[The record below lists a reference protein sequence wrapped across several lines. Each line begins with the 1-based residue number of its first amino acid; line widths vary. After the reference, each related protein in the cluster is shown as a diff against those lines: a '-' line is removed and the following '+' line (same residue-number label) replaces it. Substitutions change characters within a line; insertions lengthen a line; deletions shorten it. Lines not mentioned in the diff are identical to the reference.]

1 MANSTA
7 TTDGAD
13 GTAAQYNAVRLDA
26 LQTYI
31 YLEKLGSIAAAGNG
45 LANTIVP
52 ENATIKRLRIKCES
66 GSGVIR
72 IKCGAT
78 TIKGSM
84 TIDSTGSTTTS
95 FDATSLTA
103 GDFLILD
110 ITSATNLVGVHVTAV
125 AERT

>member
-26 LQTYI
+26 LQTYM
-31 YLEKLGSIAAAGNG
+31 YLEKLGAVVQ
-45 LANTIVP
+45 ANAVHQIIVP
-52 ENATIKRLRIKCES
+52 EAATIKRLRIKCES

-84 TIDSTGSTTTS
+84 TIDTTGSTTTS
-95 FDATSLTA
+95 FDNTALTA
-103 GDFLILD
+103 GEFLILD